1 MATPEQYFRIKN
13 PGIFFLTSAL
23 GSLVMA
29 VTVGLQPLFL
39 DEYFSIAFEE
49 SGTINA
55 HLLVMTQ
62 LVGLALTISLEPITQ
77 ATKIKAL
84 LAAFIFL
91 FIGSFLAPFSHLFGV
106 QIGLGGL
113 LFYYV
118 SRIMVAYGAE
128 MAQWQLATLILERF
142 DRQIHTNKL
151 LITMMVMVVVGAML
165 ICGILLQIP
174 LTKTKL
180 ILVMLVPILAALG
193 GVGMLY
199 TAAHSIPP
207 DSSPTPTKNEGFG
220 KVIDVI
226 SADVRLQLSLATAFF
241 VRADFI
247 AVNLFFAL
255 WCISFAD
262 VLGITRGA
270 AIAHAGWL
278 LMLSGLALLGSIPFW
293 QAFMER
299 NSRISALGIGLSIG
313 AMGFLLLS
321 RIADPFNGPVLLPL
335 IMIGVG
341 HSGCLMASR
350 ILAAELSPA
359 ALLGPVQR
367 LFQLVSGVGVIF
379 LVQSGGYYFDAV
391 GPQTP
396 FTLLGSGYLFITM
409 YALWMVAKGI
419 DEEADHTLIKHQRL
433 DIKPLIFMFCLLPVT
448 WLVGRVLITGYSPGS
463 SLGQMPVGF
472 INRYLGDWAF
482 NFLLISLAWRP
493 LSELAN
499 RRSLLRYSRMIGLY
513 GFFYASLHVM
523 TYVFLE
529 WVLKWDDIVA
539 DIHKRPFI
547 YLGLVSFVLLVA
559 LSVTSIYSVR
569 KKMGQANWKRLH
581 QSVFLINLL
590 VGLHFIFAASHDNG
604 EPYAYFGLV
613 LLLIAYR
620 VREQKTKKIHPH
632 KKSRHSHSIKSNLT
646 GSHPHKRA

>member
-1 MATPEQYFRIKN
+1 MITPENNFLAKN
-13 PGIFFLTSAL
+13 PGIFYLTSAL

-29 VTVGLQPLFL
+29 ITVGLQPLFL

-62 LVGLALTISLEPITQ
+62 LVGLALTISLEPVAQ

-84 LAAFIFL
+84 LTAFL
-91 FIGSFLAPFSHLFGV
+91 FVFLGSLLAPFSHLFGV
-106 QIGLGGL
+106 TIGLGGL
-113 LFYYV
+113 LIYYI

-128 MAQWQLATLILERF
+128 MSQWQLTTLVLERF
-142 DRQIHTNKL
+142 ERQTHPHKL
-151 LITMMVMVVVGAML
+151 LSSMMVMVVVGAML
-165 ICGILLQIP
+165 VCGILLQIP

-180 ILVMLVPILAALG
+180 ILVMVVPILAALAALGMIYAASRPMIPSDSPMPAKNG
-193 GVGMLY
+193 GF
-199 TAAHSIPP
+199 
-207 DSSPTPTKNEGFG
+207 D

-226 SADVRLQLSLATAFF
+226 SADARLQLSLATAFF

-247 AVNLFFAL
+247 AVNLFFSL

-262 VLGITRGA
+262 LLGITRGA
-270 AIAHAGWL
+270 AVAHAGWL
-278 LMLSGLALLGSIPFW
+278 LLITGFALLGSIPFW
-293 QAFMER
+293 QSFMAR
-299 NSRISALGIGLSIG
+299 SSRISALGIGLSIG

-321 RIADPFNGPVLLPL
+321 RIADPFNGPVLIPL
-335 IMIGVG
+335 LMIGVG
-341 HSGCLMASR
+341 HSGCLIASR
-350 ILAAELSPA
+350 ILAAELSPTT
-359 ALLGPVQR
+359 LLGPVQR
-367 LFQLVSGVGVIF
+367 VFQLVGGLGVIF

-396 FTLLGSGYLFITM
+396 FTLLGSGYLFLTM
-409 YALWMVAKGI
+409 YALWMVTHGI
-419 DEEADHTLIKHQRL
+419 DEKADHTLIKHQRL
-433 DIKPLIFMFCLLPVT
+433 DLKPLVFMFCLLPVT

-463 SLGQMPVGF
+463 SVGQMPVGF

-493 LSELAN
+493 LSELAR

-513 GFFYASLHVM
+513 GFFYATLHVM

-529 WVLKWDDIVA
+529 WVLKWDDIVV

-547 YLGLVSFVLLVA
+547 YLGLVSFVLLIA

-569 KKMGQANWKRLH
+569 KKMGQAHWKRLH
-581 QSVFLINLL
+581 QSVFLINIL
-590 VGLHFIFAASHDNG
+590 VGLHFLFAASHDNG
-604 EPYAYFGLV
+604 EPYAYIGLV
-613 LLLIAYR
+613 LILIAYR
-620 VREQKTKKIHPH
+620 VREQKTKQSKTIKR
-632 KKSRHSHSIKSNLT
+632 KK
-646 GSHPHKRA
+646 GSGGLPPGF